1 MYLNTCHYRSTIV
14 NSCCQ
19 VLGFQL
25 SGTQRKFLN
34 MSMVDQLC
42 TDAEERE
49 DDKESVNSLDG
60 TMGSD
65 LVLSNS
71 MCSSRNE
78 TLELSLTFVSSTDAN
93 ETRNCFSPNES
104 DETTHNIL
112 SVCDA
117 VDVSIYREAV
127 SQESPNSS
135 FIGFLHKQLTASG
148 LDLVGDLHQSYCSN
162 DSKLVWEQNVDETA
176 RETYFAQLNENDGL
190 EGIEELLEESREGG
204 ESPTQFDKNESI
216 IDQGNADVLL
226 NSSSH
231 TQPPTSVICKKRRS
245 NFPMERPPSRLR
257 IENEANMQWM
267 KPAETSQYTHS
278 QASHSQLNPNT
289 RSQSTILLASQ
300 LVLENQSITNGI
312 ELVGTANF
320 QTAEDNQT
328 LGIDTN
334 KQSQGFGSQVL
345 EESLNFL
352 DPVMYPNENTEN
364 YNLDV
369 SVNRSPSLLRENRDI
384 SPHESFNI
392 VNFDAS
398 RSSTPR
404 HHSIDDYELL
414 NRTDATMEIINL
426 PLQETSLRDGN
437 LNILTGKNSPLSTG
451 SNENLTDPQKRIRSA
466 LNRITMDKELV
477 YKGPRGLYGEKI
489 EEKNQ
494 RLIQEVENF
503 FYKMLVKAVNKKPF
517 MMNVQLCNLGNCTYE
532 NGIVELKKFDK
543 CIFQQMCTWSRPRR
557 RFNIIVYLLAR
568 MYALC
573 IRGSECTIREI
584 YYCLKEY
591 MQCQREIEDAVNIIS
606 CFLEIEHWYLPIMST
621 SKGLAL
627 GALTV
632 YTSAGEVINFNVAGG
647 LLIPQKLISV
657 TKIESDAHCIL
668 VVEKDTIFKKLADE
682 NFSNKLTRPFI
693 LVTGKGFP
701 DINTRLFL
709 RILRDHLRIPI
720 FILVDADPWGIDIML
735 TYRHGSVR
743 TANLSEVLALSNIK
757 WLGVLPSEI
766 VTLGIAHTSLTE
778 RDKGKIR
785 SMLRRPYVADQIKEE
800 LNVLLENDFKAGI
813 EGVIKTHTYL
823 TNFYLTHKF
832 ANRDYL

>member
-1 MYLNTCHYRSTIV
+1 M
-14 NSCCQ
+14 
-19 VLGFQL
+19 
-25 SGTQRKFLN
+25 
-34 MSMVDQLC
+34 
-42 TDAEERE
+42 
-49 DDKESVNSLDG
+49 
-60 TMGSD
+60 
-65 LVLSNS
+65 
-71 MCSSRNE
+71 
-78 TLELSLTFVSSTDAN
+78 N

-104 DETTHNIL
+104 HEVISLVDPKDASNYYDLTRIPQDSTLVENLQLSFQSNASKLVLCQQNLDETTHNIL
-112 SVCDA
+112 SVRDA

-127 SQESPNSS
+127 SQESPNNS

-204 ESPTQFDKNESI
+204 GSPTQFDKNESI

-312 ELVGTANF
+312 ELVGIANS
-320 QTAEDNQT
+320 QTAEDDQT
-328 LGIDTN
+328 LVIDIN
-334 KQSQGFGSQVL
+334 NQSQGFGSQLL

-352 DPVMYPNENTEN
+352 DPVMFPNENTEN
-364 YNLDV
+364 YKLDV

-392 VNFDAS
+392 VNVVLNFDAS

-404 HHSIDDYELL
+404 HHSIDNHELL

-693 LVTGKGFP
+693 LVT
-701 DINTRLFL
+701 
-709 RILRDHLRIPI
+709 
-720 FILVDADPWGIDIML
+720 
-735 TYRHGSVR
+735 
-743 TANLSEVLALSNIK
+743 
-757 WLGVLPSEI
+757 
-766 VTLGIAHTSLTE
+766 
-778 RDKGKIR
+778 
-785 SMLRRPYVADQIKEE
+785 
-800 LNVLLENDFKAGI
+800 
-813 EGVIKTHTYL
+813 
-823 TNFYLTHKF
+823 
-832 ANRDYL
+832 

>member
-1 MYLNTCHYRSTIV
+1 M
-14 NSCCQ
+14 
-19 VLGFQL
+19 
-25 SGTQRKFLN
+25 
-34 MSMVDQLC
+34 
-42 TDAEERE
+42 
-49 DDKESVNSLDG
+49 
-60 TMGSD
+60 
-65 LVLSNS
+65 
-71 MCSSRNE
+71 
-78 TLELSLTFVSSTDAN
+78 N

-104 DETTHNIL
+104 HEVISLVDPKDASNYYDLTRIPQDSTLVENLQLSFQSNASKLVLCQQNLDETTHNIL
-112 SVCDA
+112 SVRDA

-127 SQESPNSS
+127 SQESPNNS

-204 ESPTQFDKNESI
+204 GSPTQFDKNESI

-312 ELVGTANF
+312 ELVGIANS
-320 QTAEDNQT
+320 QTAEDDQT
-328 LGIDTN
+328 LVIDIN
-334 KQSQGFGSQVL
+334 NQSQGFGSQLL

-352 DPVMYPNENTEN
+352 DPVMFPNENTEN
-364 YNLDV
+364 YKLDV

-392 VNFDAS
+392 VNVVLNFDAS

-404 HHSIDDYELL
+404 HHSIDNHELL

-701 DINTRLFL
+701 DIILIHGYTIQGTFYSFL
-709 RILRDHLRIPI
+709 WVGKI
-720 FILVDADPWGIDIML
+720 FI
-735 TYRHGSVR
+735 
-743 TANLSEVLALSNIK
+743 
-757 WLGVLPSEI
+757 
-766 VTLGIAHTSLTE
+766 
-778 RDKGKIR
+778 
-785 SMLRRPYVADQIKEE
+785 
-800 LNVLLENDFKAGI
+800 
-813 EGVIKTHTYL
+813 
-823 TNFYLTHKF
+823 
-832 ANRDYL
+832 